1 MAPLAVAE
9 PINATTD
16 HSKIRV
22 SVILPIQSVIAGSYV
37 TGKMEVECKSD
48 KLGIGVIM
56 VELFAFQGMKLHT
69 LVH

>member
-1 MAPLAVAE
+1 MLAVAE
-9 PINATTD
+9 PINATAN

-22 SVILPIQSVIAGSYV
+22 SVTLPGESVLAGGFV

-56 VELFAFQGMKLHT
+56 VELFAFQGLSLFLFVT
-69 LVH
+69 C